1 MKFETLS
8 STIVYTGR
16 VYSLRKDIVR
26 LPDGKESQL
35 DILEHGGGVAIL
47 PVDAQGR
54 ILFVTQYRQA
64 VGQEL
69 LELPAG
75 TLEAGEEPQLAAH
88 REIREEVG
96 MSAGR
101 LEKLGEFFLAPGYS
115 SERMHVFLA
124 ADLQPAPLEQDEDE
138 FLAITTLPAAEA
150 YRLIERG
157 QIPDAKTV
165 LILLLAQER
174 LRQMGAM

>member
-1 MKFETLS
+1 MKFDTLS

-26 LPDGKESQL
+26 LPDGKTAQL
-35 DILEHGGGVAIL
+35 DILVHGGGVAIL

-75 TLEAGEEPQLAAH
+75 TLETSEDPAQAAH

-101 LEKLGEFFLAPGYS
+101 LEKLGEFYLAPGYS
-115 SERMHVFLA
+115 SERMHVFFA

-138 FLAITTLPAAEA
+138 FLAIAALPAAEA
-150 YRLIERG
+150 YQRIELG

-165 LILLLAQER
+165 LILLLAQPR
-174 LRQMGAM
+174 LRQMGVL